1 MKLSK
6 IFIIIIIS
14 LLFIGTLT
22 AISNAASGVIELD
35 NYLNASHTICGKS
48 YSLNSAEK
56 QKVTAFIK
64 ENSISDSA
72 ASNALSKLKQAESA
86 LNNSGASNTS
96 SVPANVRTQA
106 ISLIQQA
113 GSDVGL
119 NIKINTDAN
128 TVSIVDAKKN
138 STIATATY
146 ITDSTGNVVFTSKL
160 SNTSSSSSSSSSST
174 TSTSK
179 STISVLEGKNQEY
192 NINSGKDLVFRFDVE
207 YTVFKN
213 GGKIYLDNK
222 ELDSTKYTTKSGST
236 IVSINSDYAK
246 TLSKGSH
253 TIQLA
258 LADGKKADSSFTVT
272 DGTTTATNTTN
283 TTNTTAGSTNT
294 ANQAKTFAYT
304 GRDNLI
310 STIMFL
316 LSVVAVSTVFV
327 KKVYGK

>member
-160 SNTSSSSSSSSSST
+160 SNTSSSSSST

-222 ELDSTKYTTKSGST
+222 ELDSNKYTTKSGST
-236 IVSINSDYAK
+236 IVSINNDYAK
-246 TLSKGSH
+246 TLSKGTH

-258 LADGKKADSSFTVT
+258 LADGKTADSSFTVT

-304 GRDNLI
+304 GRDNFI
-310 STIMFL
+310 STVMFL

>member
-1 MKLSK
+1 M
-6 IFIIIIIS
+6 
-14 LLFIGTLT
+14 
-22 AISNAASGVIELD
+22 
-35 NYLNASHTICGKS
+35 
-48 YSLNSAEK
+48 
-56 QKVTAFIK
+56 
-64 ENSISDSA
+64 
-72 ASNALSKLKQAESA
+72 
-86 LNNSGASNTS
+86 
-96 SVPANVRTQA
+96 R
-106 ISLIQQA
+106 
-113 GSDVGL
+113 
-119 NIKINTDAN
+119 N
-128 TVSIVDAKKN
+128 TVPE
-138 STIATATY
+138 
-146 ITDSTGNVVFTSKL
+146 
-160 SNTSSSSSSSSSST
+160 SSSST

-222 ELDSTKYTTKSGST
+222 ELDSNKYTTKSGST
-236 IVSINSDYAK
+236 IVSINNDYAK
-246 TLSKGSH
+246 TLSKGTH

-258 LADGKKADSSFTVT
+258 LADGKTADSSFTVT

-304 GRDNLI
+304 GRDNFI
-310 STIMFL
+310 STVMFL